1 MNFPY
6 SIKLSTMEKRGLTIW
21 FTGLSGAGKTT
32 ISEAIA
38 VKVDSP
44 RERLRQRE
52 VVILDG
58 DRIRETL
65 TTNLGFS
72 PTDRAEN
79 IRQIG
84 NIAHKLTLKGSIV
97 LVAAIAPYRYLRDEL
112 REQIG
117 AFVEVYVNASLAV
130 CEARDTKGLYR
141 RSRAGEI
148 QHFTG
153 IDDPY
158 EAPLNPEIICDTDR
172 ESIEESVDK
181 VINYLIKIR
190 AIPALSDTIDLD

>member
-1 MNFPY
+1 M
-6 SIKLSTMEKRGLTIW
+6 KKQGLTIW

-32 ISEAIA
+32 ISQALA
-38 VKVDSP
+38 D
-44 RERLRQRE
+44 RLDPE

-58 DRIRETL
+58 DRIRQTL

-84 NIAHKLTLKGSIV
+84 KIAHKLTLEGSIV

-117 AFVEVYVNASLAV
+117 GFVEVYVNASLAV
-130 CEARDTKGLYR
+130 CEARDTKRLYR
-141 RSRAGEI
+141 RARAGEI
-148 QHFTG
+148 QNFTG

-158 EAPLNPEIICDTDR
+158 EAPLNPEIVCDTDR

-181 VINYLIKIR
+181 VINYLIENY
-190 AIPALSDTIDLD
+190 AIPAPSDTIDLD

>member
-1 MNFPY
+1 M
-6 SIKLSTMEKRGLTIW
+6 KKQGLTIW

-32 ISEAIA
+32 ISQTVA
-38 VKVDSP
+38 D
-44 RERLRQRE
+44 RLNRT
-52 VVILDG
+52 VILLDG
-58 DRIRETL
+58 DRIRQTI

-72 PTDRAEN
+72 PEDRAEH

-84 NIAHKLTLKGSIV
+84 KIARESTLEGSIV
-97 LVAAIAPYRYLRDEL
+97 LVSAIAPYRTLRDEL

-117 AFVEVYVNASLAV
+117 AFVEVYVNASLEV

-141 RSRAGEI
+141 RARAGEI
-148 QHFTG
+148 DRFTG

-158 EAPLNPEIICDTDR
+158 EAPLNPEVVCYTDR

-181 VINYLIKIR
+181 VINYLIEIG
-190 AIPALSDTIDLD
+190 AILAPFDTIDLD

>member
-1 MNFPY
+1 M
-6 SIKLSTMEKRGLTIW
+6 KKQGLTIW

-32 ISEAIA
+32 ISRA
-38 VKVDSP
+38 VAVRID
-44 RERLRQRE
+44 RE

-58 DRIRETL
+58 DRIRQTI

-72 PTDRAEN
+72 PADRAKN
-79 IRQIG
+79 IRRIG
-84 NIAHKLTLKGSIV
+84 KIAHELTLEGSIV
-97 LVAAIAPYRYLRDEL
+97 LVAAIAPYRDIRDEL

-117 AFVEVYVNASLAV
+117 AFVEIYVNASLAV

-141 RSRAGEI
+141 QARAGEI
-148 QHFTG
+148 EDFTG

-158 EAPLNPEIICDTDR
+158 EAPLNPEVVCDTDR

-181 VINYLIKIR
+181 VINYLIEIR
-190 AIPALSDTIDLD
+190 AIPALSETFALD

>member
-1 MNFPY
+1 
-6 SIKLSTMEKRGLTIW
+6 MEKRGATIW

-32 ISEAIA
+32 ISQA
-38 VKVDSP
+38 VAVRIDCHWHA
-44 RERLRQRE
+44 LRTE

-58 DRIRETL
+58 DRIRQTI

-72 PTDRAEN
+72 PEDRAEN

-84 NIAHKLTLKGSIV
+84 KIAHKLTLEGSIV

-117 AFVEVYVNASLAV
+117 AFVEVYVNASLSV

-141 RSRAGEI
+141 RARAGEI

-181 VINYLIKIR
+181 VINYLIENH
-190 AIPALSDTIDLD
+190 AILAPFDTIDLD